1 MRLDSVEERKAFR
14 DYVESNRVF
23 EGRSAD
29 ELEFFAIHGYF
40 PKAGGGKLPQ
50 RCEYLVA
57 GIRTVVTTEW
67 VASDGGCEGPTAVRL
82 HAVNSQCPEEI
93 PGSVFA
99 KYLDRS

>member
-1 MRLDSVEERKAFR
+1 MTTIRKRLESVEERKAFR
-14 DYVESNRVF
+14 DYIESNRVF

-67 VASDGGCEGPTAVRL
+67 DDAGRVRPGP
-82 HAVNSQCPEEI
+82 SCP
-93 PGSVFA
+93 S
-99 KYLDRS
+99 